1 MSEIIKSP
9 QSFQVGGNL
18 LNEEL
23 AAPSSTTPF
32 SVTKGALALE
42 DPIII
47 NGVSV
52 IPLKV
57 TANFS

>member
-1 MSEIIKSP
+1 MSEINKSP
-9 QSFQVGGNL
+9 QSFRVGGNL

-32 SVTKGALALE
+32 SVTKGVLALE
-42 DPIII
+42 DAIVI

-57 TANFS
+57 TASF